1 MEGAKDRVPGTV
13 HFPSVGS
20 RDQIPFP
27 WAPGRAGVHWAVRS
41 PTRAAP
47 CTELWLGPALLPATV
62 SPISSHRRFLLFGAI
77 GMIESIAAA
86 KQDVV
91 WVTPSFQQSKVL
103 VFHCLQRD
111 KPHNHRALQGP
122 WGEPWVNEEP
132 SMAASGTGIFNCMG
146 GRGRGGAIS
155 HSHNP
160 AQEEMASR

>member
-1 MEGAKDRVPGTV
+1 M
-13 HFPSVGS
+13 
-20 RDQIPFP
+20 
-27 WAPGRAGVHWAVRS
+27 HWAVRS